1 MDLIHGHVDAIGHVV
16 CSTYALCHQFCLI
29 TQFQVS
35 INDLL
40 NHRKLGGHGCHDV
53 FKRLRQALG
62 KNDSCKEVAAQI
74 FAAVVPTAAL
84 YSQAVST
91 VVHYY
96 LREDKKA
103 ELGEIIKLGDSPAV
117 MAYVY
122 EALS

>member
-1 MDLIHGHVDAIGHVV
+1 MDLIQVHLDAVSQFV
-16 CSTYALCHQFCLI
+16 CSIYTLFCQSCLI

-35 INDLL
+35 LTDVM
-40 NHRKLGGHGCHDV
+40 NHLKMASRSCHNV
-53 FKRLRQALG
+53 FRPLWEALG
-62 KNDSCKEVAAQI
+62 KSHSHTELAAQI
-74 FAAVVPTAAL
+74 FAAVVPSAAL

-91 VVHYY
+91 VVRYY

-103 ELGEIIKLGDSPAV
+103 ELGEIIKLGESPAV